1 MGFPGLVLRVN
12 PLFLLVLLLFFFVG
26 MIKEAL
32 IAFTIVFLHELI
44 HIIFARYL
52 GYSFTRLELF
62 PFGGMAEYKG
72 LLEMEPIK
80 EIIVSMAGPMAN
92 LLAFAFLLFYQL
104 TTHKQNE
111 ILQIFINY
119 NLIIASINLIPALP
133 LDGGRVLRGLLVLK
147 IGFKRGTLA
156 AVKISKYIA
165 FICGIFALLAIVL
178 ARSNIWILCLAFF
191 VYTAALKEE
200 KQILYYFL
208 RFLTQRSDFLGD
220 MKVKELAGE
229 VVDISLPVREAV
241 YYINPS
247 RYNLFFVVDKGDI
260 SGIIT
265 ETKLLKTYFCHHKK
279 DILIKDILSV

>member
-32 IAFTIVFLHELI
+32 IAFTIVFLHELV
-44 HIIFARYL
+44 HIIFAWRL

-111 ILQIFINY
+111 ILQMLIEY

-147 IGFKRGTLA
+147 IGFKRGTLT
-156 AVKISKYIA
+156 AVKLSKYIA
-165 FICGIFALLAIVL
+165 FICAVFALLAIIF

-208 RFLTQRSDFLGD
+208 RFLTQRGDFLED
-220 MKVKELAGE
+220 MKVKKLAGE
-229 VVDISLPVREAV
+229 VVDISLSVREAV

-260 SGIIT
+260 SAIIT
-265 ETKLLKTYFCHHKK
+265 ETRLLKAYFCHHKK